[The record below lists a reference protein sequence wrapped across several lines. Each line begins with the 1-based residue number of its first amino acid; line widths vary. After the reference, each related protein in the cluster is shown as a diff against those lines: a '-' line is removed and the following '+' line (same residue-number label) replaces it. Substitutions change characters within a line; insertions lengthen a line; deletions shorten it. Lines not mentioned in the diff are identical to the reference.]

1 MKRILL
7 ICAAG
12 MSTSMLMKKM
22 SEYASQAGEEAKI
35 EAHGVDVLKDIIN
48 EFDAVL
54 VAPQIRFKLAEVQGI
69 AEAAGKKAAAI
80 EPMAYGSMNGE
91 KVFKQA
97 LSLI

>member
-22 SEYASQAGEEAKI
+22 SEYAIQVGEEATI

-48 EFDAVL
+48 EYDAVL